1 MPIPEGDMAVAIAA
15 IAGLLLAF
23 IPVNSMKRQLTD
35 VHASTNADTYLT
47 PQTFLMTQNTDLL
60 LGSHTS
66 RTVHVEPV
74 RTSGGGGGGFSG
86 GSSTHTSSSGGTH
99 GGHSGKF

>member
-1 MPIPEGDMAVAIAA
+1 MAIAA

-23 IPVNSMKRQLTD
+23 IPVNAMKRQLT
-35 VHASTNADTYLT
+35 VVYEKKNADEYLT
-47 PQTFLMTQNTDLL
+47 RDSFHLTQNTDLL
-60 LGSHTS
+60 LGTHTTRS
-66 RTVHVEPV
+66 VHVEPE
-74 RTSGGGGGGFSG
+74 RSSGGGGFGG